1 MNGKC
6 EWLQLCITRIRD
18 QRHLIFGEKLLRL
31 KIIKSSKPRE
41 ELKWTN
47 QPGFEI
53 IQFNSNN
60 TRSSINLLFYL
71 SSGLNKE
78 DHIIIAQVGFHIAIR
93 APHNV
98 DVLPTRDRDRVW
110 PSANKFENYWKRLG
124 EMEKRR
130 VGTRFI
136 DRVAT
141 EEDQAKP
148 LMQILAE
155 QGINCS
161 IIWHN

>member
-1 MNGKC
+1 MKK
-6 EWLQLCITRIRD
+6 
-18 QRHLIFGEKLLRL
+18 FFPKFV
-31 KIIKSSKPRE
+31 K
-41 ELKWTN
+41 
-47 QPGFEI
+47 F
-53 IQFNSNN
+53 
-60 TRSSINLLFYL
+60 

-78 DHIIIAQVGFHIAIR
+78 DHIIIAQ
-93 APHNV
+93 
-98 DVLPTRDRDRVW
+98 
-110 PSANKFENYWKRLG
+110 RLG

-155 QGINCS
+155 QGIKCS
-161 IIWHN
+161 IMWQT